1 MSRVR
6 ITLSIALAAVA
17 LTSSIGLHA
26 DEGPS
31 PYAAW
36 SVGGF
41 GMSIGTA
48 GLVVAGSGANAE
60 IYVPSSYG
68 YGGYHSYWFSVRRT
82 PGTNQYEQDF
92 ISESF
97 TKEIRRLALFH
108 TPVAE
113 RPLAIAVAFADGAIH
128 LYDQKTKK
136 LLGTDTDPC
145 SAHTGLLTMT
155 TRDMDGDG
163 WDEFVSLCQ
172 DGAVAAH
179 GYTYPAWVFGG
190 SDAVYRGDLVTGQMD
205 DDPAI
210 EIAITIGRAG
220 INIERLVIDSGT
232 HAVQWTRTSP
242 YGEHLQATDIDGDG
256 RDELIAAEGWRTIVA
271 YDVER
276 QLPKWSLSP
285 WLLDDGTFLV
295 DDVDGDGVKELMIPE
310 DFGTVRAYSTA
321 TQLEE
326 WVIPSD
332 LAGVTNF
339 AAADVN
345 DDGVK
350 ELIWGAGADSTGKD
364 RLFVANWVTRTITWQ
379 NQQLDGLF
387 LGPEVGDLDGD
398 GVPELVFASTT
409 SESGYYS
416 GRIVVVDS
424 RTMKVRAVFAGAG
437 GGIFAR
443 INDIKLRDVNKDGR
457 LEIVIA
463 GWLLYDGF
471 IEVYSLDTANKFTL
485 TWTNATRPD
494 EQAFYSVDVADIDG
508 DGTLEVIGSS
518 GRETTGAAG
527 TFIYVYDAAT
537 RNEKFHTLQI
547 GPYWS
552 KLTWLVVA
560 QLDDDAALEF
570 AGLVE
575 NGAVYVFDGATRALE
590 ATIGVVGSSMS
601 AVRPGF
607 GLKGLL
613 IGNTTGHV
621 GLWTYNGTSYGET
634 SGWNFGT
641 RPINGVQLTPDGAL
655 AVGSGGAIH
664 VLREGAMYHSANYGV
679 SADYSR
685 GFGRSLLSMG
695 GGRVLLS
702 GGENGVHALIVHP

>member
-6 ITLSIALAAVA
+6 MLSIALCTVA
-17 LTSSIGLHA
+17 MVSSIGLHA

-31 PYAAW
+31 PYSAW
-36 SVGGF
+36 SVGAF
-41 GMSIGTA
+41 GVSIGSA
-48 GLVVAGSGANAE
+48 GLVVAGIGADAE
-60 IYVPSSYG
+60 IYVPSSHG

-92 ISESF
+92 ISETF
-97 TKEIRRLALFH
+97 TKEIRRLVLFH
-108 TPVAE
+108 TPVVE
-113 RPLAIAVAFADGAIH
+113 RRLAIAVAFADGAIQ

-145 SAHTGLLTMT
+145 GAHTGLRTTT

-163 WDEFVSLCQ
+163 WDEFVSLCE
-172 DGAVAAH
+172 DGAVAVH
-179 GYTYPAWVFGG
+179 GYTYPAWVLGG
-190 SDAVYRGDLVTGQMD
+190 SDAVYRGDIVTGQMD

-210 EIAITIGRAG
+210 EIAITLGRAG
-220 INIERLVIDSGT
+220 INIERFVIDSGT
-232 HAVQWTRTSP
+232 HAVQWAWTSP

-256 RDELIAAEGWRTIVA
+256 RDELISADGWRTVVA

-276 QLPKWSLSP
+276 QLKKWSISP
-285 WLLDDGTFLV
+285 WLLDDGPFLV
-295 DDVDGDGVKELMIPE
+295 DDIDGDGVKELMFPE

-326 WVIPSD
+326 WVIPGD

-345 DDGVK
+345 NDGVK
-350 ELIWGAGADSTGKD
+350 ELIWGAGADSTGSD
-364 RLFVANWVTRTITWQ
+364 RLYVANWATRTIAWESE
-379 NQQLDGLF
+379 QLDGPF

-398 GVPELVFASTT
+398 GISEFVFASSS

-424 RTMKVRAVFAGAG
+424 RTMKVRAVYAGVG
-437 GGIFAR
+437 GGTFAR
-443 INDIKLRDVNKDGR
+443 INDLKLRDVNRDGR
-457 LEIVIA
+457 LEILTA

-471 IEVYSLDTANKFTL
+471 IEAYAFDTSNKFTL

-494 EQAFYSVDVADIDG
+494 EQAFYGVEVADIDG
-508 DGTLEVIGSS
+508 DGTLEVIGAC
-518 GRETTGAAG
+518 GRESTGATG

-552 KLTWLVVA
+552 KITGLAVA
-560 QLDDDAALEF
+560 QLDDDPALEF

-575 NGAVYVFDGATRALE
+575 NGAVYVFDGATRALD
-590 ATIGVVGSSMS
+590 ATISIAGASMS

-613 IGNTTGHV
+613 IGTTTGHV
-621 GLWTYNGTSYGET
+621 GLWTFNGAAYAET
-634 SGWNFGT
+634 RGWNFGT

-655 AVGSGGAIH
+655 AVGSEGSVQ
-664 VLREGAMYHSANYGV
+664 VLREGVLYRSANYGV